1 MKVLIVDDDADLRSL
16 IAFALRQGGL
26 LPVEAQDVRSCRT
39 LLAAEDPDLVVLDVN
54 LPDGDGLALCK
65 EIRSASDV
73 PILMLT
79 VRNSE
84 DDLVAALDLGAD
96 DFLSKPFSPRTLLAR
111 IRALLRRA
119 GQERGE
125 PLEYQGL
132 VLDLEARTVQIE
144 QREPVRLTSLEL
156 RLLQILLAN
165 ARRPVT
171 TDKLIKHVWSAR
183 RSTDRQLLK
192 QLAHRLRQKLELD
205 PASPVLL
212 LTEPGVG
219 YRLALQDKAGAGSA

>member
-26 LPVEAQDVRSCRT
+26 LPIEASDVRSCRA
-39 LLAAEDPDLVVLDVN
+39 LLVQEGPDLVVLDIN
-54 LPDGDGLALCK
+54 LPDGDGLSLCR
-65 EIRSASDV
+65 EIRSTSDI

-119 GQERGE
+119 GQERGDRME
-125 PLEYQGL
+125 LQGL
-132 VLDLEARTVQIE
+132 VLDLEARTVQID

-156 RLLQILLAN
+156 RLIQILVAN
-165 ARRPVT
+165 AGRPVT
-171 TDKLIKHVWSAR
+171 TDKLVKHVWSAR

-192 QLAHRLRQKLELD
+192 QLAHRLRHKLEVD
-205 PASPVLL
+205 PATPVVL

-219 YRLALQDKAGAGSA
+219 YRLALQGEADGSSS